1 MTYAKT
7 EVCSSDSLKNRLE
20 RRIEAAARAS
30 GVTLLFLLIVAV
42 PMGLTYVE
50 LAFAS

>member
-1 MTYAKT
+1 MTHTTT
-7 EVCSSDSLKNRLE
+7 EIRSSDALRNRLE

-30 GVTLLFLLIVAV
+30 GITLLFLLIVAV

>member
-1 MTYAKT
+1 MTHT
-7 EVCSSDSLKNRLE
+7 ETEICTADSPGNRLG
-20 RRIEAAARAS
+20 RRIDTIARTS
-30 GVTLLFLLIVAV
+30 GITLLFLLIVAV